1 MICFKCVQRRAT
13 RWEALIVD
21 YLIYN
26 LICFD
31 GVGLVRWM
39 GPSPPEAKRVPRNIS
54 PFPGQKTTLQSTN
67 IYWHFDFIL
76 HRTLIRC
83 DALLRDIFED
93 VTLLAEASLPAT
105 IVCTRRNRRLT
116 SRRTS
121 QTALFILFV
130 VSASIFDELLSN
142 YENLYS
148 LSQSS
153 TGIHFPARFSLMY
166 PSSQKHPAMQTSS
179 QCSMKG
185 TWQVAGQYV
194 PHLSYFSFAPQVSK
208 GMAGILL
215 VKSVTSCPGTY
226 PRKRHLFQRLQ
237 EQKSPTCLT
246 RHKLLIFGH
255 LSRPDNHSYI

>member
-54 PFPGQKTTLQSTN
+54 PFPGQKIQLSNLPIFIDTKHL
-67 IYWHFDFIL
+67 DFIL

-130 VSASIFDELLSN
+130 VSASIFDELLSTTKT
-142 YENLYS
+142 Y
-148 LSQSS
+148 
-153 TGIHFPARFSLMY
+153 THFHNR
-166 PSSQKHPAMQTSS
+166 
-179 QCSMKG
+179 
-185 TWQVAGQYV
+185 
-194 PHLSYFSFAPQVSK
+194 
-208 GMAGILL
+208 
-215 VKSVTSCPGTY
+215 
-226 PRKRHLFQRLQ
+226 PRGYIFLPD
-237 EQKSPTCLT
+237 SP
-246 RHKLLIFGH
+246 
-255 LSRPDNHSYI
+255 

>member
-1 MICFKCVQRRAT
+1 VICFKCVQRRAT

-54 PFPGQKTTLQSTN
+54 PFPGQKTQLSNLPIFIDTKHLN
-67 IYWHFDFIL
+67 FIL

-130 VSASIFDELLSN
+130 VSASIFDELLSD

-185 TWQVAGQYV
+185 T
-194 PHLSYFSFAPQVSK
+194 
-208 GMAGILL
+208 
-215 VKSVTSCPGTY
+215 
-226 PRKRHLFQRLQ
+226 
-237 EQKSPTCLT
+237 
-246 RHKLLIFGH
+246 
-255 LSRPDNHSYI
+255 